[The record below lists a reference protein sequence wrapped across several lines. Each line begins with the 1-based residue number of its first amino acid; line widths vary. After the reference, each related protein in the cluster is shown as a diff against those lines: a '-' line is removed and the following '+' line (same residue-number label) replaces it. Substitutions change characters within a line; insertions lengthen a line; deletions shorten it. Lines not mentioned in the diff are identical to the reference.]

1 MALIISASYKTDI
14 PAFYGRWLTNRLD
27 AGHCQVINPYN
38 QNARRVSLSRHD
50 VDGIVL
56 WTKNLGPLVNQLPS
70 LTERG
75 YAFYVQYTVTNY
87 PRELELSVTSADR
100 AIDHI
105 RVVSRRWG
113 RRSVVWRYDPIL
125 MTDKTPFDWH
135 VENFS
140 RLSERI
146 KGYADE
152 VVVSFT
158 QFYNKTRTN
167 LNALGKTD
175 GLSFYDPSIDE
186 KRSLLDALV
195 QIARSNDL
203 DLTVCS
209 QPDLPVPMSTAS
221 KCVDALRLSD
231 IKGVLVRAQTKG
243 NRPGCECAQSV
254 DIGEYDTC
262 PHGCVYCYAVRNR
275 DLARERHRNHDPESE
290 CIFGP
295 TRTIAALE
303 RKQLDLFEV

>member
-1 MALIISASYKTDI
+1 M
-14 PAFYGRWLTNRLD
+14 NRLD
-27 AGHCQVINPYN
+27 AGHSQVINPYN

-209 QPDLPVPMSTAS
+209 QPDLLVPMSTAS

-275 DLARERHRNHDPESE
+275 DLARERHRNHDSESE